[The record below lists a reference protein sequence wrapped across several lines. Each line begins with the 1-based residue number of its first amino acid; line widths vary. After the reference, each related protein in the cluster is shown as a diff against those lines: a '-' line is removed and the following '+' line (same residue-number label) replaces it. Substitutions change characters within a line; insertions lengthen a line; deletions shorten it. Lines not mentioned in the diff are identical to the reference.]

1 MVMAAATA
9 TVAVAAAPAPAVAG
23 SASNTNGG
31 GGISDNSDNSCGD
44 EAARMRT
51 MSVAVMGLPGA
62 SLPLFYETQVMVT
75 ATVTATATAAAAAAP
90 SPSHLSLPLSLS
102 PPLSSPTPE
111 MTTAATGG
119 NHLPC
124 LFSFSFHFFSL
135 LFTG

>member
-1 MVMAAATA
+1 MPPFSFPNLAILQD
-9 TVAVAAAPAPAVAG
+9 G
-23 SASNTNGG
+23 D
-31 GGISDNSDNSCGD
+31 GGISDNSDNSWGD

-51 MSVAVMGLPGA
+51 TGVAAMGPPGA
-62 SLPLFYETQVMVT
+62 SLPLFYETWVMVT

-119 NHLPC
+119 NHLP
-124 LFSFSFHFFSL
+124 SFFFFFIFL
-135 LFTG
+135 

>member
-1 MVMAAATA
+1 MPPFSFPNLAILQDGDG
-9 TVAVAAAPAPAVAG
+9 G
-23 SASNTNGG
+23 SN
-31 GGISDNSDNSCGD
+31 DNSNNSCGD

-51 MSVAVMGLPGA
+51 TSVAAMGPPGA
-62 SLPLFYETQVMVT
+62 SLPLFYETWVMVT
-75 ATVTATATAAAAAAP
+75 ATVAATATAAAVAAP

-111 MTTAATGG
+111 MTMAVTGG

-124 LFSFSFHFFSL
+124 LHFIFFSL